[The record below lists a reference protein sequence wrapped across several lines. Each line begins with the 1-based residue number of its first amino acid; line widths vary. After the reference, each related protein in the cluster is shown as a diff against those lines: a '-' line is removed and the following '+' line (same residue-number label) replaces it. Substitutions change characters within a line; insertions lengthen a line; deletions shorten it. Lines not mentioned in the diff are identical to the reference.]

1 MFVPHV
7 PQMWYK
13 CGTQKGPHTFFRWF
27 GYYALNVCI
36 YPWKFWNKVFTILN
50 FDFWWPLTSHTCIDI
65 IIFILHTY
73 PSAPKWGTFDIG
85 APSAPN
91 GALNGALNGAPQSVV
106 ISDIHHNHHNHHTL
120 WWFIW
125 GLHLIH
131 LSAPQSS
138 VLNPHCTTK
147 VWYIYVCTTC
157 TTNVVQVWYTKGA
170 SHVF

>member
-1 MFVPHV
+1 MRIAPHTPQCTSIAIPHKPQSSILNPHCTTKCGTFMFVPHV

-91 GALNGALNGAPQSVV
+91 GALNGALNGGTKL
-106 ISDIHHNHHNHHTL
+106 DIFQKKFSL
-120 WWFIW
+120 MFVRV
-125 GLHLIH
+125 IH
-131 LSAPQSS
+131 L
-138 VLNPHCTTK
+138 K
-147 VWYIYVCTTC
+147 VNLGQLMKI
-157 TTNVVQVWYTKGA
+157 
-170 SHVF
+170 FIFFF

>member
-1 MFVPHV
+1 MKWDHIPSAPKWGTFDIGAPSAPNGALNGALNGGTKLDIFQKKSSPHKFVKQLKQLIVSCLFVPLKCGTFMFVPHV

-73 PSAPKWGTFDIG
+73 PSAPKWGHFFNTI
-85 APSAPN
+85 
-91 GALNGALNGAPQSVV
+91 
-106 ISDIHHNHHNHHTL
+106 
-120 WWFIW
+120 
-125 GLHLIH
+125 LI
-131 LSAPQSS
+131 
-138 VLNPHCTTK
+138 K
-147 VWYIYVCTTC
+147 
-157 TTNVVQVWYTKGA
+157 
-170 SHVF
+170 